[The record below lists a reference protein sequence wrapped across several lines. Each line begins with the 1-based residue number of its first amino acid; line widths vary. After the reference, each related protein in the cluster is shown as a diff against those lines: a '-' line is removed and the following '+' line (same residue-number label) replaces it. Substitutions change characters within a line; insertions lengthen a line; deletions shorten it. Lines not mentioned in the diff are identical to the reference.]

1 MREHRLYQASFL
13 LRDYGWNVEDL
24 PFVGEGQLRLDI
36 DPKRAWADE
45 HLRPAPVD
53 LAHARRD
60 ELLRVPGIGP
70 VAAESIMNAR
80 KSTRLVELSQ
90 LRKLGIHAPDQVAAY
105 ILLDGRR
112 PASQP
117 KLF

>member
-1 MREHRLYQASFL
+1 MHLNPLLLEVGHFPFRQPFIVQRSLHNARTGHKPVGPMTASGF
-13 LRDYGWNVEDL
+13 
-24 PFVGEGQLRLDI
+24 
-36 DPKRAWADE
+36 E
-45 HLRPAPVD
+45 HLRPMPID
-53 LAHARRD
+53 LALAGRD

-70 VAAESIMNAR
+70 VAADSIMNAR
-80 KSTRLVELSQ
+80 KSTRLVEISQ
-90 LRKLGIHAPDQVAAY
+90 LRKLGIHAPEQATPY